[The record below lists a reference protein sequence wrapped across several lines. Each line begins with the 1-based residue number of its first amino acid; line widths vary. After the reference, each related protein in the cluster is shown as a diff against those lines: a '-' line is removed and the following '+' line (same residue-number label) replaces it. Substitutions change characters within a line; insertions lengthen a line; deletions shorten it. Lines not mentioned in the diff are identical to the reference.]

1 MARRYYFSKNF
12 LRLACFPLI
21 QLPII
26 AIIMGYVIYGI
37 YSLSLHESGNS
48 EMIFYLIAG
57 SFAAI
62 VIGVPLI
69 AWRVQVNRNKKKA
82 KAEKEI
88 FKAFTQQTLTK
99 YLSQFPEKNRQEF
112 LNYLAQCPE
121 EKRQEILLKILREYG
136 MSADRK

>member
-1 MARRYYFSKNF
+1 M
-12 LRLACFPLI
+12 I
-21 QLPII
+21 DW
-26 AIIMGYVIYGI
+26 I
-37 YSLSLHESGNS
+37 YSLSLDESVNS
-48 EMIFYLIAG
+48 ELIFYLIVG
-57 SFAAI
+57 IFVAI
-62 VIGVPLI
+62 VIGVPI
-69 AWRVQVNRNKKKA
+69 VVWRVQVNRDKKKA

-88 FKAFTQQTLTK
+88 FKAFTQQALTK